1 LEVQGAM
8 LILGLL
14 LVVASGA
21 AAAVLIAYNSGGT
34 AQTVDA
40 FGRELGDFALA
51 QAFIAGVV
59 VALVFML
66 GLAMVMMAGR
76 RGRENRARYR
86 EARREAKAAAA
97 ERDELAEKLRRDEEN
112 RATHGTGE
120 QTVVTT
126 PPTNTN
132 QPVGHNQPT
141 QPVATQGG
149 SPNATP
155 ATPPNDSGDTGRRA
169 HEQQPV
175 ITNIRPGQSPS
186 R

>member
-1 LEVQGAM
+1 MEVQGAM

-40 FGRELGDFALA
+40 FGRELGDFTMA

-59 VALVFML
+59 VALAFML

-97 ERDELAEKLRRDEEN
+97 ERDELAEKLRRDEED

-126 PPTNTN
+126 PPVNE
-132 QPVGHNQPT
+132 PAAHSQPT
-141 QPVATQGG
+141 QPVAPQGG
-149 SPNATP
+149 TP
-155 ATPPNDSGDTGRRA
+155 SGTPVTPPNNSGDAGRRA